1 MKNTYLLL
9 ILVAILATSCG
20 SQKITNPYSTSE
32 LIAHDTQGIVTL
44 RGVSDEFKGESEAEA
59 NAHKKAMQHLFYMG
73 FPGTDMKNP
82 MIQKG
87 QRIETENKAF
97 FDEFYKSGYKQ
108 YITSNKVDYYGCQ
121 TETKNCV
128 TAASTFTLNYNLL
141 RRDLERNKILNKI
154 GF

>member
-9 ILVAILATSCG
+9 ILVAILVTSCG
-20 SQKITNPYSTSE
+20 SQKMANPYSTSE

-44 RGVSDEFKGESEAEA
+44 RGVSDEFKEEPEAEA
-59 NAHKKAMQHLFYMG
+59 NAHKKAIQHLFYMG

-97 FDEFYKSGYKQ
+97 LMSFTNQ
-108 YITSNKVDYYGCQ
+108 ATNNTSQV
-121 TETKNCV
+121 TKLTIMV
-128 TAASTFTLNYNLL
+128 AKMRRKTASLQRQLLNLT
-141 RRDLERNKILNKI
+141 II
-154 GF
+154 F